1 MKLFRHTDGPSISLT
16 LLKDNDNDD
25 KEVISTISGVVATEP
40 RHELLLLAAE
50 AESDDDTVRVLTVTW
65 LHTTPAYRGH
75 KYGWGLLYQLA
86 ATAATLA
93 PDDIQYI
100 ELDDMTDVPAA
111 QGNLFYLMGFQHR
124 QKNPET
130 NEEYW
135 TAWHPDHPTLGPER
149 LIHIDC
155 LQTHPDYCKIKNAL
169 NTTNN

>member
-1 MKLFRHTDGPSISLT
+1 MAMKLVRHTDGSSISLT

-25 KEVISTISGVVATEP
+25 KDVISTISGVVTTEP

-50 AESDDDTVRVLTVTW
+50 AKSDDDDDDTVRVLTITW
-65 LHTTPAYRGH
+65 LYTTPAYRGH
-75 KYGWGLLYQLA
+75 KYGWGLLHQLA

-93 PDDIQYI
+93 PDIQYI
-100 ELDDMTDVPAA
+100 VLDDMTDVPAAA

-130 NEEYW
+130 NKEYW

-149 LIHIDC
+149 LIDINHLI
-155 LQTHPDYCKIKNAL
+155 T
-169 NTTNN
+169 

>member
-1 MKLFRHTDGPSISLT
+1 MAMKLVRHTDGPSISLT

-25 KEVISTISGVVATEP
+25 DDDDKNVISTISGVVATEP

-50 AESDDDTVRVLTVTW
+50 AESDITVVGVLTVTW
-65 LHTTPAYRGH
+65 LYTTPAYRGH
-75 KYGWGLLYQLA
+75 KYGWELLYQLA
-86 ATAATLA
+86 ATAATLV
-93 PDDIQYI
+93 PDIQYI

-149 LIHIDC
+149 LIHIDK
-155 LQTHPDYCKIKNAL
+155 LL
-169 NTTNN
+169 L